1 MPFPRDYVWHEKYW
15 TRERVIAALKRA
27 AAELRGPVPCSDDE
41 WNVIKKGRMDW
52 PPAARIYEYFG
63 SMPRGWIA
71 AGVKKNRISMLN
83 QDWDEDEVSFLLD
96 FAGTLKLEDI
106 GKKLKRDYGAIRGQL
121 RKIGIKARD
130 NQGFLSAAQVAKE
143 YTTSYT
149 RVCNLLNSGV
159 LPGRYD
165 ALRNRWEVDGTKL
178 DEFKEI
184 LTAPRR
190 THKTHPVDMG
200 DYYQR
205 YGIKRTNGVRVE
217 V

>member
-1 MPFPRDYVWHEKYW
+1 MKFPSGYVWHQKYW

-27 AAELRGPVPCSDDE
+27 AVEIPGDLPCSDDE
-41 WNVIKKGRMDW
+41 WNVIKKGRLDW

-71 AGVKKNRISMLN
+71 AGVKKNRISMLT
-83 QDWDEDEVSFLLD
+83 QAWDDDEISYLLD
-96 FAGTLKLEDI
+96 FAGIQKLEDI
-106 GKKLKRDYGAIRGQL
+106 GKKLNRNYGAVRGQL

-143 YTTSYT
+143 YTTSYS
-149 RVCNLLNSGV
+149 RVRKLLVDGTI
-159 LPGRYD
+159 PAQFD
-165 ALRNRWEVDGTKL
+165 ALRNRWEVDGIELGKYK
-178 DEFKEI
+178 DI

-190 THKTHPVDMG
+190 THKTHPVDVG

-205 YGIKRTNGVRVE
+205 YGIKRINGVRVK